1 MGIVST
7 GITGLQV
14 AQLGLLTTGH
24 NIANASTPGFTRQRT
39 IQVSNIAMLSGAS
52 FIGQGAHVSTIE
64 RMYDQFLSTQV
75 NRAQTNSS
83 ELEAYYTQI
92 KQIDNML
99 ADPNAGVSPAL
110 QEFFRG
116 VQQVASDPSQLPAR
130 QAMISSAES
139 LVARFQGLDDRIS
152 QMYTGVNSQLTTAV
166 ASINSYSAQIAKLNE
181 SIVIAGSSIN
191 QPPNDLMDQR
201 LSSISSSE

>member
-1 MGIVST
+1 
-7 GITGLQV
+7 
-14 AQLGLLTTGH
+14 
-24 NIANASTPGFTRQRT
+24 
-39 IQVSNIAMLSGAS
+39 
-52 FIGQGAHVSTIE
+52 
-64 RMYDQFLSTQV
+64 
-75 NRAQTNSS
+75 
-83 ELEAYYTQI
+83 
-92 KQIDNML
+92 ML

-201 LSSISSSE
+201 DQLVFELNKLVRVTTTTNSDGSYNVYILSLIHI